1 MRLIACLRGRKLF
14 GLPRTLVL
22 RTHFWSFTEV
32 VRKIGARL
40 RESLASEVLFCFPAL
55 RFDVFSPQR
64 DGRYRGAPKPWK
76 EKQKGYNYCSAIWR
90 FSLVAEDC
98 AGPVSCV
105 RDLYDCNCL

>member
-22 RTHFWSFTEV
+22 RTHFWPFTEV

-76 EKQKGYNYCSAIWR
+76 EKQKGYNYCSAILMVHN
-90 FSLVAEDC
+90 FQSFLSVFT
-98 AGPVSCV
+98 
-105 RDLYDCNCL
+105 